1 MSRGAKGSA
10 GFSLLEMLVGLTL
23 LALISVAVT
32 QSVRTG
38 LRLWQAAEANDS
50 ESEWQQTGW
59 LIERWL
65 SRALSPKSFD
75 LDSRVIFEANPD
87 GVRFLVD
94 GQVGRKPSGYSRI
107 GLIAKENPVCP
118 ARSDFVLTWED
129 VTFAGNFAPGAS
141 DERVLFECVDGLA
154 FEYVSATQTERAF
167 SAGEVFEAS
176 DELPRVVRIRFTK
189 GGKARTL
196 SARLQYAR

>member
-1 MSRGAKGSA
+1 MSRRASSQG

-50 ESEWQQTGW
+50 EAEWQQNEW

-65 SRALSPKSFD
+65 SRAVSPKGYD
-75 LDSRVIFEANPD
+75 LDSRVIFDPRPD
-87 GVRFLVD
+87 GLSFVVD

-107 GLIAKENPVCP
+107 GLAARSNPVCP
-118 ARSDFVLTWED
+118 GRSDLVLTWED
-129 VTFAGNFAPGAS
+129 VTMAGNFASGAQ
-141 DERVLFECVDGLA
+141 DERVLFECADGLA
-154 FEYVSATQTERAF
+154 FHYAPGRPDSAAN
-167 SAGEVFEAS
+167 GESVPA
-176 DELPRVVRIRFTK
+176 DAELPRVVEIRFTG
-189 GGKARTL
+189 GGKLRVL
-196 SARLQYAR
+196 SARLLHAR